1 MSEHGA
7 DSSTAGPVADL
18 DGLLELLEA
27 AAAVNDEGLSI
38 LDHGLQCAHL
48 LGAEQPDD
56 IELQVAGLVHD
67 LGWLER
73 GPDNRVQMRP
83 DAAHDARGARLVA
96 PLLGSR
102 VARLVGGHVT
112 AKRYL
117 VVTDPSYR
125 ARLSPG
131 SVATLELQGGDLDA
145 DALREFSA
153 SPDRD
158 DMVALRRADERAKV
172 PGASVPGLA
181 TWRARL
187 EQVAGTHGA

>member
-1 MSEHGA
+1 MSELQGA
-7 DSSTAGPVADL
+7 GAADPL
-18 DGLLELLEA
+18 SDIDALLGLLETA
-27 AAAVNDEGLSI
+27 ADVNDEGLSI

-48 LGAEQPDD
+48 LAAEHPDD
-56 IELQVAGLVHD
+56 VELQVAGLVHD

-73 GPDNRVQMRP
+73 GPDDRMRMRP

-125 ARLSPG
+125 ALLSPG
-131 SVATLELQGGDLDA
+131 SAATLEFQGGDLEA
-145 DALREFSA
+145 GAMRAFAA
-153 SPDRD
+153 SLDRD
-158 DMVALRRADERAKV
+158 DIVTLRRADERAKV

-181 TWRARL
+181 RWRSRL
-187 EQVAGTHGA
+187 EQVAAMHAA

>member
-1 MSEHGA
+1 MSEHREA
-7 DSSTAGPVADL
+7 DALADL
-18 DGLLELLEA
+18 DALLELLEVA
-27 AAAVNDEGLSI
+27 AGFDDEGLSI

-48 LGAEQPDD
+48 LGAERPGDV
-56 IELQVAGLVHD
+56 ELQVAGLVHD

-73 GPDNRVQMRP
+73 GPEGNVRLRP
-83 DAAHDARGARLVA
+83 DAAHDARGARLLA

-117 VVTDPSYR
+117 VVTDPAYR
-125 ARLSPG
+125 ALLSTR
-131 SVATLELQGGDLDA
+131 SVATLEFQGGDLDA
-145 DALREFSA
+145 DAMREFVA
-153 SPDRD
+153 SPERD
-158 DMVALRRADERAKV
+158 DIVALRRADERAKV

-187 EQVAGTHGA
+187 EQVAGTHAA